1 MPITKEKTKSFVSK
15 YGSNPKDSGKT
26 EVQIAIL
33 TEKINSLTPHFQ
45 ANPKDHH
52 GKRGLIKMVGKR
64 RSLLDYLAKKD
75 VAKYRTLIQE
85 LDIRK

>member
-1 MPITKEKTKSFVSK
+1 MSITKEKTQNLVEK
-15 YGSNPKDSGKT
+15 YGSNAKDSGKT

-45 ANPKDHH
+45 KNPKDHH
-52 GKRGLIKMVGKR
+52 SKRGLLKMVGKR
-64 RSLLDYLAKKD
+64 RSLLDYLASRD
-75 VAKYRTLIQE
+75 VKKYRTLIAE

>member
-1 MPITKEKTKSFVSK
+1 MPITKEKTQSFVTK
-15 YGSNPKDSGKT
+15 FGANATDSGKT

-45 ANPKDHH
+45 TNPKDHH

-75 VAKYRTLIQE
+75 VTKYRTLIQQLE
-85 LDIRK
+85 IRK

>member
-1 MPITKEKTKSFVSK
+1 MPITKEKTLSFVSK

-45 ANPKDHH
+45 SNPKDHH

>member
-1 MPITKEKTKSFVSK
+1 MSITKESSKSLIAK
-15 YGSNPKDSGKT
+15 YGKGAKDSGRT

-33 TEKINSLTPHFQ
+33 TERINSLTPHFQ

-52 GKRGLIKMVGKR
+52 SKTGLLKMVGKR

-75 VAKYRTLIQE
+75 INRYRQLIEE

>member
-1 MPITKEKTKSFVSK
+1 MPITKEKTQSFVTK
-15 YGSNPKDSGKT
+15 FGANAKDSGKT
-26 EVQIAIL
+26 EVQVAIL
-33 TEKINSLTPHFQ
+33 TEKINSLTPHFK

-75 VAKYRTLIQE
+75 VTKYRTLIQE
-85 LDIRK
+85 LQIRK

>member
-1 MPITKEKTKSFVSK
+1 
-15 YGSNPKDSGKT
+15 
-26 EVQIAIL
+26 
-33 TEKINSLTPHFQ
+33 
-45 ANPKDHH
+45 
-52 GKRGLIKMVGKR
+52 KR